1 MKSVDFPDVK
11 IVCTVGLPGTAVDAL
26 QHAGQACRYSN
37 ADALFVIFY
46 EPWVHD
52 ILLSEYDN
60 GDQTDPDR
68 PRGQLK
74 LHGRRHDRV
83 PLSSLRLVKGSA
95 CIRSEFATYLGDT
108 SEEGKLVFCMLLL
121 IR

>member
-1 MKSVDFPDVK
+1 MY
-11 IVCTVGLPGTAVDAL
+11 TVGLPGTAVDTLQQASRAL
-26 QHAGQACRYSN
+26 RNSKP
-37 ADALFVIFY
+37 DALFVIFY

-74 LHGRRHDRV
+74 LHARRHDRV
-83 PLSSLRLVKGSA
+83 PLSSLRLVKGSE
-95 CIRSEFATYLGDT
+95 CIRSELARYLSDT
-108 SEEGKLVFCMLLL
+108 SEEGKPIFERVYY
-121 IR
+121 